1 MTRAYIFSD
10 EAGCFV
16 FKRNNRASRYFIVC
30 TVALSDCKLGTALQ
44 ELRRDMIW
52 RKMPVKNDMFH
63 CTEDKQIIRDEV
75 FALLSSHD
83 FRIDATILE
92 KSKAQ
97 PQTRGA
103 NDRFYQYAWYSH
115 LKTIG
120 PAILRDHDEAMIS
133 AAAIGTKKGQAVY
146 TSAVNDVMQQTIR
159 GKKWVTTFPPSKA
172 EPCLQ
177 IADYCAWAIQRKW
190 ERGDTRS
197 YDLIEDK
204 VRREYDLFERGSH
217 HYY

>member
-1 MTRAYIFSD
+1 MSRAYIFSD

-30 TVALSDCKLGTALQ
+30 TVTMTDCDLGVALQ
-44 ELRRDMIW
+44 DLRRDMIW
-52 RKMPVKNDMFH
+52 RKMPVKKHMFH
-63 CTEDKQIIRDEV
+63 CTEDRQEVRDEV
-75 FALLSSHD
+75 FKLLSRHD

-97 PQTRGA
+97 PQTRST
-103 NDRFYQYAWYSH
+103 NERFYKYAWFYH

-120 PAILRDHDEAMIS
+120 PALLYGHDEAMIS

-159 GKKWVTTFPPSKA
+159 GKSWATSFPPSQA
-172 EPCLQ
+172 DPCLQ

-190 ERGDTRS
+190 ERDDTRS
-197 YDLIEDK
+197 YDIIENK
-204 VRREYDLFERGSH
+204 VRREYDLFIRGTH